1 MPRNLPVPAFV
12 RATCGCLPLLALPVA
27 ALAQG
32 ADPALAHK
40 GAVTFGSVL
49 QMITGLGAVL
59 ALIFAGAWV
68 LRRYGR
74 MQGVSHEQLR
84 VVGGIN
90 LGQRERIVIVQAG
103 SDRLLIGVA
112 PGCIRTLHV
121 LEPVPEGEAAGP
133 AGGVPGAP
141 ASFLGRFNQELRK
154 RISPS

>member
-1 MPRNLPVPAFV
+1 MPRNLPVLAFA
-12 RATCGCLPLLALPVA
+12 RAACGCLPLLVFPVA

-40 GAVTFGSVL
+40 SAVSFASVL

-74 MQGVSHEQLR
+74 VQGVSHGQLR

-103 SDRLLIGVA
+103 TDRLLVGVA

-121 LEPVPEGEAAGP
+121 LEPAPE
-133 AGGVPGAP
+133 PGAEDSVSGAPP

>member
-1 MPRNLPVPAFV
+1 MPRNFPVIALV
-12 RATCGCLPLLALPVA
+12 RAACGCLPLLALPVA

-40 GAVTFGSVL
+40 SAVSFASVL
-49 QMITGLGAVL
+49 QMITGLGVVL
-59 ALIFAGAWV
+59 ALIFAGAWA

-74 MQGVSHEQLR
+74 MQGGSHGQLR

-103 SDRLLIGVA
+103 SDRLLVGVA

-121 LEPVPEGEAAGP
+121 LEPAPEQEAEDP
-133 AGGVPGAP
+133 ASGAPP

-154 RISPS
+154 RISPP

>member
-1 MPRNLPVPAFV
+1 MSSHSPFHVVA
-12 RATCGCLPLLALPVA
+12 RACLPLLLALPAA

-32 ADPALAHK
+32 ADSALAHK
-40 GAVTFGSVL
+40 SAVSFTGVL

-59 ALIFAGAWV
+59 ALIFAGAWA
-68 LRRYGR
+68 LRRFGR
-74 MQGVSHEQLR
+74 IPGGGHGQLR

-103 SDRLLIGVA
+103 SDRLLVGVA

-121 LEPVPEGEAAGP
+121 LEPAPEGEAEGP
-133 AGGVPGAP
+133 ADGAP

>member
-1 MPRNLPVPAFV
+1 MPRNYPVIAVV
-12 RATCGCLPLLALPVA
+12 RAIGGCLALLALPAA

-40 GAVTFGSVL
+40 SAVTFTGVL
-49 QMITGLGAVL
+49 QMVAGLGVVL
-59 ALIFAGAWV
+59 GLIFAGAWA
-68 LRRYGR
+68 LKRFGR
-74 MQGVSHEQLR
+74 IQGISHEQLR

-90 LGQRERIVIVQAG
+90 LGQRERILIVQAG

-121 LEPVPEGEAAGP
+121 LEPVPGGESAEP
-133 AGGVPGAP
+133 AGAP
-141 ASFLGRFNQELRK
+141 SSFLGRFNQELRK